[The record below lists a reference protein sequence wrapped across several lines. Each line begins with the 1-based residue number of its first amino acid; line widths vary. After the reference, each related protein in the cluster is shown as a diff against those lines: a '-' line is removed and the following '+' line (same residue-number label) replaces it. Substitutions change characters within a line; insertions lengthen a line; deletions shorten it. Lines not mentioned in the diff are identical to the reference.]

1 MGCGCRPMACR
12 PGAGH
17 DCNRVGT
24 SLRLTYARSARVTD
38 GPPLMKGALGNDPHW
53 EDDEVKE
60 RTGAGRVLAV
70 MFRTG
75 GPHGVVPESLMRE
88 EIARGEYERVL
99 GER

>member
-1 MGCGCRPMACR
+1 MIHPR
-12 PGAGH
+12 
-17 DCNRVGT
+17 
-24 SLRLTYARSARVTD
+24 
-38 GPPLMKGALGNDPHW
+38 W

-75 GPHGVVPESLMRE
+75 GPHGIVPEGLMRE

-99 GER
+99 GKR